1 LTGFSNHV
9 GDSYQDGDAQQDGD
23 YDLNGEINVA
33 DQAYFN
39 TDNNG
44 GTVFQIE
51 DDNGGVIASADA
63 TNGTFSVT
71 NLEVAND
78 ATYLGDL
85 AVTGHISSNEYVTA
99 AQSPT
104 ANNHLTRKDYVD
116 SEIIDAANSVAQ
128 LYSYDASTYM
138 SGTDGGG
145 SAPDVVYYLNG
156 DVTLYQDSTVSD
168 KSYLM
173 TLKGANL
180 NGTETVSI
188 YAENNEW
195 SLDVVDDNFN
205 VDDAANEVT
214 FRIGYND
221 INGLVDATNGVVRGN
236 VVISGRNSGL
246 TLFFHLVATP

>member
-1 LTGFSNHV
+1 
-9 GDSYQDGDAQQDGD
+9 
-23 YDLNGEINVA
+23 
-33 DQAYFN
+33 
-39 TDNNG
+39 
-44 GTVFQIE
+44 
-51 DDNGGVIASADA
+51 
-63 TNGTFSVT
+63 
-71 NLEVAND
+71 
-78 ATYLGDL
+78 
-85 AVTGHISSNEYVTA
+85 
-99 AQSPT
+99 
-104 ANNHLTRKDYVD
+104 
-116 SEIIDAANSVAQ
+116 
-128 LYSYDASTYM
+128 
-138 SGTDGGG
+138 
-145 SAPDVVYYLNG
+145 
-156 DVTLYQDSTVSD
+156 
-168 KSYLM
+168 M